1 MKPLFKNRTKYT
13 KQNYRKYLEFHQK
26 KFGFKYKIYTL
37 FIVLIIIICIVLQ
50 IQYHNYLLGIS
61 FILACIIFWLWRYF
75 RPRYNISKELKKD
88 ILVNEKE
95 FSFKFYEKYFEVWDR
110 LNLEKVKYGKI
121 YRVYET
127 DSFFYLYL
135 DKEHSLLLGKT
146 GFVIGKSEDFGK
158 FIRKVSW
165 RSKFKLPQ
173 SHN

>member
-1 MKPLFKNRTKYT
+1 M
-13 KQNYRKYLEFHQK
+13 
-26 KFGFKYKIYTL
+26 
-37 FIVLIIIICIVLQ
+37 
-50 IQYHNYLLGIS
+50 
-61 FILACIIFWLWRYF
+61 
-75 RPRYNISKELKKD
+75 
-88 ILVNEKE
+88 VNEKE

-135 DKEHSLLLGKT
+135 DKEHSLLLEKT
-146 GFVIGKSEDFGK
+146 GFVIGNSEDFGK